1 MNSQSDYD
9 FFGKESISKILLK
22 VSPPVMLAQL
32 IQALYNIVDSF
43 FCRQIF
49 RGCAYRRY
57 GNLSDAAYHYC
68 TCCRYGCRSEYIYG
82 AQICTA

>member
-1 MNSQSDYD
+1 MNIQSDYV

-22 VSPPVMLAQL
+22 IAGNACTADTG
-32 IQALYNIVDSF
+32 ALQYSGQF

-49 RGCAYRRY
+49 CGCAYRRY

-68 TCCRYGCRSEYIYG
+68 TCCRYGCRSKYIYG
-82 AQICTA
+82 TQICTA